1 MNKEIAVAVGVLLCV
16 FGMSMSVII
25 GYAASLGQAGIAMQ
39 IAPLVSDFLLRH
51 WNVAMVMG
59 PLGCTIVVY
68 LGSWA
73 ISMGLQPALTF
84 EAVIKKEFEHA

>member
-1 MNKEIAVAVGVLLCV
+1 V
-16 FGMSMSVII
+16 
-25 GYAASLGQAGIAMQ
+25 
-39 IAPLVSDFLLRH
+39 VSDFLLRH
-51 WNVAMVMG
+51 WNIAMVMG